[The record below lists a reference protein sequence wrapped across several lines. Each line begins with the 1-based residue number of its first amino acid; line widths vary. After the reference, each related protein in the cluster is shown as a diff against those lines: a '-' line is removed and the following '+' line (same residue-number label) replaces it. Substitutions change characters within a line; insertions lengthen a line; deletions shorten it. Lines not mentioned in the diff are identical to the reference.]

1 MNAFKN
7 AVERLRAKTERT
19 IGISEL
25 ERGDAQALIVQF
37 DHDGQEI
44 KRLKARVAQL
54 EADLERE
61 RMRLAA
67 CGIVAQANTPE
78 SAKAAR
84 EMHADYRSA
93 SCDDVAAAVDR
104 EMALRARVAELEAW
118 QLTVAEA
125 TGYVNRPEGQA
136 GYEVADADTVAGA
149 IERWRQE
156 AAK

>member
-25 ERGDAQALIVQF
+25 DRGDAQALIVQF

-44 KRLKARVAQL
+44 ERLKARVAEL
-54 EADLERE
+54 EEKWSHATATAERVTALTE
-61 RMRLAA
+61 RATA
-67 CGIVAQANTPE
+67 CIGGFPVETVSE
-78 SAKAAR
+78 
-84 EMHADYRSA
+84 
-93 SCDDVAAAVDR
+93 AVERVVKERD
-104 EMALRARVAELEAW
+104 ALRARVAELEAW